1 MAEDN
6 EFNIILAEDTL
17 KEIAPNIKLEL
28 ANNGLQAIEK
38 IQENDYDLV
47 LMDIQMPVLNGLDAS
62 IRIRKE
68 LDENKKNIKII
79 AITANVMQD
88 DIERYLSNGMNDH
101 VPKPFKKEMLIEKL
115 LLHLNKEDLRARKEK
130 NPVIIQENKI
140 EIEGVNE
147 SRYDTKTTYLNLDF
161 LKSFTNGKKDKEVK
175 YLNLFLDNAPKLL
188 NQIEEAVKQV
198 DYESLT
204 IAAHSLK
211 SQLNYVGVKEEQSH
225 IYKIEKMARE
235 KNEIAQIS
243 KEIELLK
250 KVCLQL
256 FEEVKKA
263 LE

>member
-1 MAEDN
+1 
-6 EFNIILAEDTL
+6 
-17 KEIAPNIKLEL
+17 
-28 ANNGLQAIEK
+28 
-38 IQENDYDLV
+38 
-47 LMDIQMPVLNGLDAS
+47 
-62 IRIRKE
+62 
-68 LDENKKNIKII
+68 
-79 AITANVMQD
+79 
-88 DIERYLSNGMNDH
+88 
-101 VPKPFKKEMLIEKL
+101 MLIEKL

-147 SRYDTKTTYLNLDF
+147 SRNDTKTTYLNLDF